1 VTRRAMPSSAW
12 MSPEDGADRGPAE
25 DTMQPHIL
33 IIEDEPAQLE
43 VLIYNLRSEGFH
55 VSQASDG
62 DEGLLQVEENHPDV
76 IILDWMLPGV
86 PGIEIC
92 RRLKSRRETK
102 DIPIIMLTARS
113 EEADRVR
120 GLETGADDYVAKPY
134 SVAELV
140 ARVRASLRRS
150 RPGGVGEILSYDDIT
165 LDPEQHK
172 ATRNGR
178 FLKMGPTEYRLLQTF
193 LERPGRVWSREQLLD
208 RVWGRDAEIDL
219 RTVDV
224 HIGRLR
230 KALNMRNGR
239 DVIRTVRG
247 AGYSMD
253 KDG

>member
-1 VTRRAMPSSAW
+1 
-12 MSPEDGADRGPAE
+12 
-25 DTMQPHIL
+25 MQPHIL

-43 VLIYNLRSEGFH
+43 VLIYNLQAEGFR
-55 VSQASDG
+55 VGQASDG
-62 DEGLLQVEENHPDV
+62 DEGLLRVEEDPPDV

-86 PGIEIC
+86 SGIEVC
-92 RRLKSRRETK
+92 RRLKARRESR
-102 DIPIIMLTARS
+102 DIPVIMLTARS

-150 RPGGVGEILSYDDIT
+150 RPGGSGEVLAYADIR

-172 ATRNGR
+172 VTRDGR
-178 FLKMGPTEYRLLQTF
+178 PLKLGPTEYRLLQTF

-208 RVWGRDAEIDL
+208 RVWGRESDIDL

-224 HIGRLR
+224 HVGRLR
-230 KALNMRNGR
+230 KALNQRKGK
-239 DVIRTVRG
+239 DLIRTVRG

-253 KDG
+253 EEG

>member
-1 VTRRAMPSSAW
+1 MTRQATLSSDST
-12 MSPEDGADRGPAE
+12 SPDGATWHAGNS
-25 DTMQPHIL
+25 TMQPHIL

-43 VLIYNLRSEGFH
+43 VLIYNLRSEGFQ
-55 VSQASDG
+55 VSQAADG
-62 DEGLLQVEENHPDV
+62 DEGLLQIEENAPDV
-76 IILDWMLPGV
+76 IILDWMLPGIS
-86 PGIEIC
+86 GIEIC

-102 DIPIIMLTARS
+102 DIPVIMLTARS

-140 ARVRASLRRS
+140 ARVRTVLRRS
-150 RPGGVGEILSYDDIT
+150 RPGGVGEMLSYEDIT

-172 ATRNGR
+172 VTRSGR
-178 FLKMGPTEYRLLQTF
+178 PIKLGPTEYRLLQTF

-208 RVWGRDAEIDL
+208 RVWGRDADIDL

-230 KALNMRNGR
+230 KALNQRNAPE
-239 DVIRTVRG
+239 VIRTVRG

-253 KDG
+253 KDA

>member
-1 VTRRAMPSSAW
+1 MPSSTLA
-12 MSPEDGADRGPAE
+12 SPEAGRWNPGDH
-25 DTMQPHIL
+25 TMQPHIL

-43 VLIYNLRSEGFH
+43 VLIYNLESEGFN
-55 VSQASDG
+55 VSQATDG
-62 DEGLLQVEENHPDV
+62 EEGLLQVEESRPDV

-92 RRLKSRRETK
+92 RRLKSRRDTK
-102 DIPIIMLTARS
+102 EIPIIMLTARS
-113 EEADRVR
+113 EESDRVR

-150 RPGGVGEILSYDDIT
+150 RPGGVGEILSYDDIV

-178 FLKMGPTEYRLLQTF
+178 PLKLGPTEYRLLQTF

-230 KALNMRNGR
+230 KALNLRNGK
-239 DVIRTVRG
+239 DIIRTVRG

-253 KDG
+253 KDA

>member
-1 VTRRAMPSSAW
+1 
-12 MSPEDGADRGPAE
+12 
-25 DTMQPHIL
+25 MQPHIL
-33 IIEDEPAQLE
+33 IIEDEPAQVE
-43 VLIYNLRSEGFH
+43 VLVYNLQSEGFR

-62 DEGLLQVEENHPDV
+62 DEGLLQVEETEPDLV
-76 IILDWMLPGV
+76 ILDWMLPGV

-92 RRLKSRRETK
+92 RRLKSRRGAQE
-102 DIPIIMLTARS
+102 IPIIMLTART

-120 GLETGADDYVAKPY
+120 GLETGADDYVSKPY

-140 ARVRASLRRS
+140 ARVRSLLRRS
-150 RPGGVGEILSYDDIT
+150 RPAGVGEMLTYDGVT

-178 FLKMGPTEYRLLQTF
+178 SLRLGPTEYRLLQTF

-208 RVWGRDAEIDL
+208 RVWGRDTDIDL

-230 KALNMRNGR
+230 KVLNRGDER
-239 DVIRTVRG
+239 DLIRTVRG
-247 AGYSMD
+247 TGYSLD
-253 KDG
+253 KDK